1 MGTYRLTKKGS
12 VSAPVRSD
20 IRRPLGAVPLPPTCL
35 ACDPSRS
42 VGPMASRR
50 TVPVQEGISQLDVG
64 AVYAYADGFAS
75 AVVTGD
81 SDLIAS
87 YLCEDLEPE
96 VAALLDALWGPI
108 EKAEVLTVNPLDSA
122 EFPSDSNGLDF
133 SSLTRLWGMREEVL
147 LRSVWMESHQQLL
160 MRDVRIVER
169 VGH

>member
-1 MGTYRLTKKGS
+1 M
-12 VSAPVRSD
+12 
-20 IRRPLGAVPLPPTCL
+20 
-35 ACDPSRS
+35 
-42 VGPMASRR
+42 
-50 TVPVQEGISQLDVG
+50 QEGISQLDVG